1 MDAAWL
7 RKFTLIAQAEMPT
20 RKYVQSIS
28 GATQKAVLWTL
39 FAHEGSPMSFQAIA
53 DRSGCSIGTA
63 WRTVRLLVRM
73 GVAVEHRTGA
83 RKDRKSTR
91 LNSSHVKISYAVFCL
106 KKKNGLAGTAGRCGH

>member
-83 RKDRKSTR
+83 RKAAAYTINPEPLS
-91 LNSSHVKISYAVFCL
+91 CL
-106 KKKNGLAGTAGRCGH
+106 VCRTPTVA